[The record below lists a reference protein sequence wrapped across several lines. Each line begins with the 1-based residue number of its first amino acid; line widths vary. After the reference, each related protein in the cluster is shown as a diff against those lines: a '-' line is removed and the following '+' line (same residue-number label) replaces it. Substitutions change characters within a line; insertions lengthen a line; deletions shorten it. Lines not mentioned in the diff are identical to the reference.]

1 MELQGEKKA
10 GAQKKSYAGRWVCVL
25 RFGTNKDVIGSFFA
39 DVRNLGGDRRLSGA
53 GEDAGTRGIA
63 MGTLPGNSEVDFSA
77 VRDATEEVLVG
88 AEVDGAVT
96 DCGR

>member
-1 MELQGEKKA
+1 M
-10 GAQKKSYAGRWVCVL
+10 CVL

-53 GEDAGTRGIA
+53 GDTDIIGVAVDFPGEDAGTTGIV
-63 MGTLPGNSEVDFSA
+63 MGTLPGNSEVDFS
-77 VRDATEEVLVG
+77 VRDITEVFVG
-88 AEVDGAVT
+88 AEDDGAVD

>member
-1 MELQGEKKA
+1 
-10 GAQKKSYAGRWVCVL
+10 VCVL

-39 DVRNLGGDRRLSGA
+39 DVRDLGGDRRLSGA
-53 GEDAGTRGIA
+53 GEDAGTTGIA
-63 MGTLPGNSEVDFSA
+63 MGTLPGNREVDFSAA